1 MKQDK
6 IPLIVIFGPT
16 ASGKTAAAIKVCKWI
31 GGEVVSADSMQ
42 IYKFMDIG
50 SAKPSVSEMDGIKHH
65 MIDFRD
71 PRVNYS
77 LADYVDDAKKAI
89 LEIHGRGKMPVLAGG
104 TGLYIDTIINGI
116 VLSEAESDTKYR
128 EYLSELAE
136 KNGNEFVYN
145 MLVRVDKESAEE
157 THPNNLKRVIRALEF
172 FKCTGIK
179 KSEHKLK
186 SREIEGQYNIL
197 KFGMDMPRD
206 ILYDRINKR
215 VDIML
220 ENGLVDEVK
229 RLISMGVSEN
239 STAMQG
245 IGYKETRMFINGEI
259 TYSELT
265 DMIKQSTRRYA
276 KRQITWFK
284 REKDTVWVNPLEKDY
299 FKLFQKT
306 IEISEIL

>member
-50 SAKPSVSEMDGIKHH
+50 SAKPSVSEMDGVKHH

-89 LEIHGRGKMPVLAGG
+89 LEIHGRGKIPVLAGG

-186 SREIEGQYNIL
+186 SREVEGQYNTL

-220 ENGLVDEVK
+220 EDGLVDEVK